1 MMSPLLIEALAAEHA
16 HDLHRAAAAHRA
28 ASRTRSGFARR
39 SSPATTGTVLRQPLR
54 RAVAALARPLAH
66 PLALGTRN
74 AASAGPDCCP
84 A

>member
-1 MMSPLLIEALAAEHA
+1 MMSPMLIEALAAEHA
-16 HDLHRAAAAHRA
+16 HDLRRAAAAHRA
-28 ASRTRSGFARR
+28 ASRARSASARR
-39 SSPATTGTVLRQPLR
+39 SLSATSGTVLRQPLR
-54 RAVAALARPLAH
+54 RTVAALARPLAH